1 MATASP
7 AFHVDLMNKVKKAI
21 TQSPGPAYMHIST
34 APCPTGWRC
43 APDTAIEA
51 SRLVVQTKVFP
62 LFEVIDGRF
71 VLSRDIKK
79 PKPVEEYLKSQ
90 RRFAHLKEEDIQFI
104 QKRVDEE
111 WDRLLSLCEA
121 TNPDAE

>member
-7 AFHVDLMNKVKKAI
+7 AFHLDLMNKARKAAAV
-21 TQSPGPAYMHIST
+21 PGPAYLHIYS
-34 APCPTGWRC
+34 PCPTGWRC